1 MTLDKETYDALVAKW
16 SAMGLKDLALEFQ
29 RVKQQ
34 YEDEKAISARTYA
47 EFEVLRKQILP
58 KAMDDMG
65 LETAKVEGVGRI
77 QIGVQVS
84 AKQVDKMALMTWLEA
99 NGHSSL
105 IAESVNSSTLSSFMK
120 VQIAQGEPFPDDSI
134 VDFTTFEVASV
145 VKA

>member
-105 IAESVNSSTLSSFMK
+105 IAESVNSSTRWW
-120 VQIAQGEPFPDDSI
+120 
-134 VDFTTFEVASV
+134 
-145 VKA
+145 